1 MKKGRLG
8 RVAVVAAA
16 VVVAVPAVA
25 HAGNEVAKWNEIAV
39 NTVNAQA
46 PITSAPPAGAVFVA
60 MVQGAVYGAV
70 NAVDRHGRPYLINRS
85 FPKAS
90 VDAAAATA
98 AFRVLDSLFSST
110 HHGVLLAAYGVS
122 LQGIADG
129 KAKETGINVGNLAA
143 DAMLAEGHD
152 DRRIIGCTF
161 GSGAAGEWMPLAGAG
176 GAPLCDPSPWVAYA
190 KPFVLKSPSQF
201 RTAGPYAL
209 TSAAYTADFNEV
221 KSLGAADSKTRT
233 ADQTHAAVFWQTNPA
248 ANYNALARRFVDQF
262 SLDVNDSARLF
273 AMLDLS
279 AADAIINAWNDKYHY
294 NFWRPITAIRNDDG
308 NPATEAD
315 PTWTPLFNPD
325 PLLTPPAIAGNGPP
339 LITPPYPEHP
349 SGAATYASASMHA
362 FASFFGADEMGMP
375 FYLTSSR
382 FPTDPALAREQ
393 RFFTRFSDVTNEIV
407 EARIWA
413 GIHFRN
419 ADVQAAKL
427 GGEVERYIH
436 DHLFAS
442 Q

>member
-1 MKKGRLG
+1 MNQRRVGRF
-8 RVAVVAAA
+8 AVLVAA
-16 VVVAVPAVA
+16 VALAFPAVA
-25 HAGNEVAKWNEIAV
+25 QAGNEVTKWNEIAV

-46 PITSAPPAGAVFVA
+46 PITSAANAGAVFVA

-70 NAVDRHGRPYLINRS
+70 NAADRHGRPYLINRS

-98 AFRVLDSLFSST
+98 AFRVLDSLFSAT
-110 HHGVLLAAYGVS
+110 HHATLQAAYDLS
-122 LQGIADG
+122 LQGIANG
-129 KAKETGINVGNLAA
+129 KARDTGIEVGNMAA
-143 DAMLAEGHD
+143 DAMLAEVHD
-152 DRRIIGCTF
+152 GRTIIGCTF

-176 GAPLCDPSPWVAYA
+176 GLPLCDPSPWVAYA
-190 KPFVLKSPSQF
+190 RPFVLNSPSQF

-209 TSAAYTADFNEV
+209 KSAQYTADFNEV
-221 KSLGAADSKTRT
+221 KSLGAVDSATRT
-233 ADQTHAAVFWQTNPA
+233 ADQTHAAAFWNTNPA

-262 SLDVNDSARLF
+262 SLDVSDSARLF

-315 PTWTPLFNPD
+315 PTWTPLFNP
-325 PLLTPPAIAGNGPP
+325 LLPVAIAGIGPA
-339 LITPPYPEHP
+339 LITPPYPDHV
-349 SGAATYASASMHA
+349 SGATTYASASMHA
-362 FASFFGADEMGMP
+362 FASFFGTDEMGMP

-382 FPTDPALAREQ
+382 FPTDPALPGEK
-393 RFFTRFSDVTNEIV
+393 RFFSRLSDVTNEIL

-413 GIHFRN
+413 GIHYRN
-419 ADVQAAKL
+419 ADVQAAEL
-427 GGEVERYIH
+427 GGEVEHYIH
-436 DHLFAS
+436 THLFAS